1 MKFNINPRLYIY
13 QTLLSIPAF
22 SLDIPDDI
30 LLPDY
35 VLKLPPTG
43 CFYLNFFV
51 EFPFKSPYIQECS
64 QNFQNR
70 NHPVTITNP
79 LQDKQVD
86 IYPNTQVSFP
96 CRSHSQPSPT
106 YKWFL
111 GGQAQKIVNSNTASQ
126 KELSNSAYVFTSKSN
141 SGDIV
146 ITKSSEYTTD
156 QLKNYQGEYHCE
168 AENQY
173 GKAQSGKILVKLA
186 PQPTALSK
194 KQNSITVNQGESIL
208 LPCTYNNQTLYNI
221 QNSDYGEVSW
231 RFYDTKVP
239 IVQNSNRRILNDGS
253 LLITSIGVKDP
264 ISYDSNNKFQC
275 VINYNNPKIEMTST
289 ALKYDITVTPG
300 CKSNKNF

>member
-1 MKFNINPRLYIY
+1 M
-13 QTLLSIPAF
+13 
-22 SLDIPDDI
+22 
-30 LLPDY
+30 
-35 VLKLPPTG
+35 
-43 CFYLNFFV
+43 
-51 EFPFKSPYIQECS
+51 
-64 QNFQNR
+64 
-70 NHPVTITNP
+70 
-79 LQDKQVD
+79 
-86 IYPNTQVSFP
+86 
-96 CRSHSQPSPT
+96 
-106 YKWFL
+106 
-111 GGQAQKIVNSNTASQ
+111 
-126 KELSNSAYVFTSKSN
+126 
-141 SGDIV
+141 

-156 QLKNYQGEYHCE
+156 QLKNYQGVYHCE

-208 LPCTYNNQTLYNI
+208 LPCTFNNQTLYNI
-221 QNSDYGEVSW
+221 QNSDYVDVSW

-239 IVQNSNRRILNDGS
+239 IVQNSNRKILSDGS

-300 CKSNKNF
+300 CKSNKFI